1 MTMRGYT
8 HDLADTGC
16 MVPLPV
22 RYTLGLDLGK
32 LADYTA
38 LAIAEE
44 RPERVVEHFGQATID
59 PVWATD
65 PDYTVPWLQRW
76 PLGTPYHAIAVAVGK
91 LVAALVARPAA
102 AVTLFVDATGVGAA
116 VIETLAAEPTI
127 AALGSGLA
135 AVTITAGHETTRG
148 YEGRHR
154 TFHVP
159 KKDLV
164 GAAQMA
170 LQRQKLKVAAELPEA
185 ETLTGE
191 LRTFEVQI
199 TQSANAT
206 YSHRDGAHDDLVLAT
221 ALALWGAPQRPAYVS
236 VWDYR
241 NQRWRVP
248 PR

>member
-1 MTMRGYT
+1 MPLEGYT
-8 HDLADTGC
+8 HDLAGVGC
-16 MVPLPV
+16 IVPLPV

-44 RPERVVEHFGQATID
+44 RPESVVEHFNQATIA

-65 PDYTVPWLQRW
+65 PDYTLPWLQRW
-76 PLGTPYHAIAVAVGK
+76 PLGTPYHAIAAAVGK
-91 LVAALVARPAA
+91 IVADLVARQRAEVA
-102 AVTLFVDATGVGAA
+102 LFVDATGVGSA

-127 AALGSGLA
+127 KRLGRGLA
-135 AVTITAGHETTRG
+135 AVTITAGRETTRG
-148 YEGRHR
+148 YSNGYR

-159 KKDLV
+159 KQDLV

-170 LQRQKLKVAAELPEA
+170 LQRQKLKVAAGLPEA

-191 LRTFEVQI
+191 LRTFEVKI
-199 TQSANAT
+199 TPSANAT

-221 ALALWGAPQRPAYVS
+221 ALALWGAKQRPAYAYS
-236 VWDYR
+236 WNYR
-241 NQRWRVP
+241 DQRHNREP
-248 PR
+248 

>member
-1 MTMRGYT
+1 MTTSGYD
-8 HDLADTGC
+8 HNLAGIGC
-16 MVPLPV
+16 VVPLPV

-91 LVAALVARPAA
+91 LVAALVARPRA
-102 AVTLFVDATGVGAA
+102 AVTLFVDATGVGTA

-127 AALGSGLA
+127 KALGRGLA
-135 AVTITAGHETTRG
+135 AVTITGGHETTKG
-148 YEGRHR
+148 YAGGYR
-154 TFHVP
+154 TCHVP
-159 KKDLV
+159 KQDLV

-170 LQRQKLKVAAELPEA
+170 LQRQKLKVAAGLPEA

-191 LRTFEVQI
+191 LRTFEVKI

-221 ALALWGAPQRPAYVS
+221 ALALWGAQQRPAYS
-236 VWDYR
+236 TVWDYR
-241 NQRWRVP
+241 NKRWRIP